1 MSLRSAFLLS
11 AAALALLGGGHLSVL
26 AADPTAEQ
34 QEWLELINRF
44 RADPQGELDRLVNI
58 TGNSWDPVKASDPN
72 VVIALNYFGTSAADL
87 VAQFSVLNSAP
98 ALAWNSSLHAS
109 SLTYSN
115 LMVSQDQQSH
125 TLDGLTIDQR
135 IQAGGYGAN
144 WLRAGENLFAATQS
158 TIHGHTGMV
167 IDWGDQDG
175 NGIAP
180 FGNGIQSP
188 AGHRVALLDAEFKE
202 IGIAFQSVA
211 IPGTNVIATGP
222 LVVTQHM
229 GSLYRFTGT
238 SYISDAILTGSI
250 FNDVIVSDS
259 IYTAGEGL
267 SGFLVQVYDA
277 VTDALVASGTTNSA
291 GGYNISLQD
300 LIDGRQY
307 RVEAPSTGDTP
318 EFFTLTS
325 SVHDFGAP
333 VTMYDNVYASFN
345 MVPEPGGAV
354 LCLAA
359 GLFVGASRRRVSFPA
374 S

>member
-125 TLDGLTIDQR
+125 TLDGLTIGQR
-135 IQAGGYGAN
+135 IQTGGYGAN

-158 TIHGHTGMV
+158 IIHGHTGMV

-180 FGNGIQSP
+180 FGTGIQSP

-277 VTDALVASGTTNSA
+277 VTNDLVASGTTNSA

-307 RVEAPSTGDTP
+307 RVEAPGTGDTP

-354 LCLAA
+354 LSLAA